1 MLEFLDHVIVPYVN
15 ATRAELEFPEDHV
28 ALAIFDVF
36 AAHRCS
42 SVLKKLSEHHI
53 HQVFVPACCTSEL
66 QPLDLSEL
74 KALMKNSFSRWYAG
88 EISDALGENQSLSE
102 IKVDLRASIIKPR
115 HANWL
120 ITAIITLQG
129 KTACIVKDFEKA
141 GIADYL
147 VLTLTSLLYVLLPQ
161 CKQ

>member
-1 MLEFLDHVIVPYVN
+1 M
-15 ATRAELEFPEDHV
+15 
-28 ALAIFDVF
+28 
-36 AAHRCS
+36 
-42 SVLKKLSEHHI
+42 
-53 HQVFVPACCTSEL
+53 FVPACCTSEL
-66 QPLDLSEL
+66 QPLDLSVNSKL

-102 IKVDLRASIIKPR
+102 IKVDLRASIIKPC
-115 HANWL
+115 HANRL

-129 KTACIVKDFEKA
+129 KTACIVKGFEKA

-147 VLTLTSLLYVLLPQ
+147 ILTLTSLLYVLLPQ